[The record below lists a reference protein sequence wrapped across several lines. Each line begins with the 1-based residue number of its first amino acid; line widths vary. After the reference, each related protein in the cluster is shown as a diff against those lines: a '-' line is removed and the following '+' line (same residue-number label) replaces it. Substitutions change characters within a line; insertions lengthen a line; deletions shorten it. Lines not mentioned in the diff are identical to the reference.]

1 MGTHPIFESDFD
13 CLTDKSK
20 MSAEYVAQLTAK
32 VANMGMT
39 DEDNVKVAEAY
50 AYVDEKEAGILD
62 IDDIGR
68 LLEAA
73 GKPLPGFKIRQLMP
87 TIKVAQPGSIGV
99 DEFANIY
106 KSQLKDD
113 VGRKFGKNISELSG
127 VEVKTGA
134 TNWSTHTY
142 SLEEREAFADWI
154 NGRLKD
160 DPDCQEFLPIGTSD
174 ESLFNAVGNG
184 ILLCKMINLSQ
195 QEAIDER
202 AINKTKLSVYR
213 KQENLNLALNSAAG
227 IGCTVV
233 NIGAEDIMSGKP
245 HLVLGI
251 LWQIIRMG
259 LFANIDLA
267 LNPNLKALLMDGEEL
282 SDLDALGPEKLLLR
296 WVNYHLARAGYGK
309 PISNFGKDI
318 KDSKAYLHLLSQIQP
333 DELDPRLHPNANA
346 TSDIDRAGKMLQ
358 MADRLGCRAF
368 VTPRDI
374 VNGHE
379 KLNMAF
385 VANLFNNHP
394 KLDAPEETDE
404 DECIIEEPDE
414 RTYRNWMNSLGVQP
428 RVNRL
433 YGDMMDG
440 LILLQLEDIVKP
452 GVVDWARVNMPPYP
466 SVVADGPAM
475 RKIENCH
482 YAVEIGKKLKYSL
495 MGVAGIDIHEQN
507 KKLTLALVW
516 QLMLGY
522 TTKVLTELTPG
533 DNAIRD
539 SEIRDWV
546 NETLASKGKTT
557 KISSFKDSSISTS
570 AAIID
575 LIDALVPSSI
585 DYSVLITDP
594 QEYEEKLQNAKYA
607 LAMGRKIGA
616 RIYATPEH
624 VVNVESKMVLTVF
637 ACLMGRGIERT

>member
-39 DEDNVKVAEAY
+39 DEDNVKV
-50 AYVDEKEAGILD
+50 
-62 IDDIGR
+62 
-68 LLEAA
+68 
-73 GKPLPGFKIRQLMP
+73 
-87 TIKVAQPGSIGV
+87 
-99 DEFANIY
+99 
-106 KSQLKDD
+106 
-113 VGRKFGKNISELSG
+113 
-127 VEVKTGA
+127 
-134 TNWSTHTY
+134 
-142 SLEEREAFADWI
+142 AFADWI

-333 DELDPRLHPNANA
+333 DELDPRLNPNANA

-394 KLDAPEETDE
+394 KLDAPEEDE
-404 DECIIEEPDE
+404 VYDDELVEEPDE
-414 RTYRNWMNSLGVQP
+414 RSYRNWMNSLGVQP

-433 YGDMMDG
+433 FGDHMMDG

-452 GVVDWARVNMPPYP
+452 GAVDWALVNKPPYP
-466 SVVADGPAM
+466 SVDADGPSM

-495 MGVAGIDIHEQN
+495 IGVAGIDIYDQT

-557 KISSFKDSSISTS
+557 KVSSFKDSSISTS

>member
-452 GVVDWARVNMPPYP
+452 GVVDWARVNKPPYP
-466 SVVADGPAM
+466 RVGALM
-475 RKIENCH
+475 KKIENCN
-482 YAVEIGKKLKYSL
+482 YAVENGKKLKYSL
-495 MGVAGIDIHEQN
+495 IGVAGNDIHDQN
-507 KKLTLALVW
+507 KTLTLALVW
-516 QLMLGY
+516 QLMRGY

-533 DNAIRD
+533 DNAVRD

>member
-1 MGTHPIFESDFD
+1 
-13 CLTDKSK
+13 
-20 MSAEYVAQLTAK
+20 MSAEYVAQLVAK
-32 VANMGMT
+32 LGNLGMT

-50 AYVDEKEAGILD
+50 AYVDEKEEGTLD
-62 IDDIGR
+62 IDEIGR

-73 GKPLPGFKIRQLMP
+73 GKPLAGFKIRQMMP
-87 TIKVAQPGSIGV
+87 SIKVSTPGSIAV
-99 DEFANIY
+99 DEFGAVY
-106 KSQLKDD
+106 KTLLKDD
-113 VGRKFGKNISELSG
+113 VGRKFAKNINEVQG

-160 DPDCQEFLPIGTSD
+160 DPDCQQFLPIGTDD
-174 ESLFNAVGNG
+174 ESLFNAVGDG

-233 NIGAEDIMSGKP
+233 NIGAEDMMAGKP

-267 LNPNLKALLMDGEEL
+267 LNPNLKVLLRDGEEL

-309 PISNFGKDI
+309 PISNFGSDI

-333 DELDPRLHPNANA
+333 DEFDPRLHPNV
-346 TSDIDRAGKMLQ
+346 TSSSDIDRAGKMLQ
-358 MADRLGCRAF
+358 QADRLGCRAF

-374 VNGHE
+374 VTGHE

-433 YGDMMDG
+433 YGDLMDG

-452 GVVDWARVNMPPYP
+452 GVVDWARVNKPPYP
-466 SVVADGPAM
+466 RIGAIM
-475 RKIENCH
+475 KKIENCN
-482 YAVEIGKKLKYSL
+482 YAVENGKKMKYSL
-495 MGVAGIDIHEQN
+495 IGVAGNDIHDQN
-507 KKLTLALVW
+507 KTLTLALVW
-516 QLMLGY
+516 QLMRGY

-533 DNAIRD
+533 DNAIKD
-539 SEIRDWV
+539 SAISQWV
-546 NETLASKGKTT
+546 NETLSTKGKSS
-557 KISSFKDSSISTS
+557 KISSFKDSTISTS

-575 LIDALVPSSI
+575 LIDCLVPGSV
-585 DYSVLITDP
+585 DYSVVIADP
-594 QEYEEKLQNAKYA
+594 QEYEEKLQNAK
-607 LAMGRKIGA
+607 
-616 RIYATPEH
+616 
-624 VVNVESKMVLTVF
+624 
-637 ACLMGRGIERT
+637 

>member
-1 MGTHPIFESDFD
+1 
-13 CLTDKSK
+13 
-20 MSAEYVAQLTAK
+20 MSAEYVAQLVTK
-32 VANMGMT
+32 LGNLGMT

-50 AYVDEKEAGILD
+50 AYVDEKEEGTLE
-62 IDDIGR
+62 IDEIGR

-73 GKPLPGFKIRQLMP
+73 GKPLAGFKIRQMMP
-87 TIKVAQPGSIGV
+87 SIKVSTPGSIAV
-99 DEFANIY
+99 DEFGAVY
-106 KSQLKDD
+106 KTLLKDD
-113 VGRKFGKNISELSG
+113 VGRKFAKNINEVQG

-160 DPDCQEFLPIGTSD
+160 DPDCQQFLPIGTDD
-174 ESLFNAVGNG
+174 ESLFNAVGDG

-233 NIGAEDIMSGKP
+233 NIGAEDMMAGKP

-267 LNPNLKALLMDGEEL
+267 LNPNLKVLLRDGEEL

-309 PISNFGKDI
+309 PISNFGSDI

-333 DELDPRLHPNANA
+333 DEFDPRLHPNV
-346 TSDIDRAGKMLQ
+346 TSSSDIDRAGKMLQ
-358 MADRLGCRAF
+358 QADRLGCRAF

-374 VNGHE
+374 VTGHE

-433 YGDMMDG
+433 YGDLMDG

-452 GVVDWARVNMPPYP
+452 GVVDWARVNKPPYP
-466 SVVADGPAM
+466 RIGAIM
-475 RKIENCH
+475 KKIENCN
-482 YAVEIGKKLKYSL
+482 YAVENGKKMKYSL
-495 MGVAGIDIHEQN
+495 IGVAGNDIHDQN
-507 KKLTLALVW
+507 KTLTLALVW
-516 QLMLGY
+516 QLMRGY

-533 DNAIRD
+533 DNAIKD
-539 SEIRDWV
+539 SAISQWV
-546 NETLASKGKTT
+546 NETLSTKGKSS

-575 LIDALVPSSI
+575 LIDCLVPGSV
-585 DYSVLITDP
+585 DYSVVIADP

>member
-1 MGTHPIFESDFD
+1 
-13 CLTDKSK
+13 

-452 GVVDWARVNMPPYP
+452 GVVDWARVNKPPYP
-466 SVVADGPAM
+466 RVGALM
-475 RKIENCH
+475 KKIENCN
-482 YAVEIGKKLKYSL
+482 YAVENGKKLKYSL
-495 MGVAGIDIHEQN
+495 IGVAGNDIHDQN
-507 KKLTLALVW
+507 KTLTLALVW
-516 QLMLGY
+516 QLMRGY

-533 DNAIRD
+533 DNAVRD